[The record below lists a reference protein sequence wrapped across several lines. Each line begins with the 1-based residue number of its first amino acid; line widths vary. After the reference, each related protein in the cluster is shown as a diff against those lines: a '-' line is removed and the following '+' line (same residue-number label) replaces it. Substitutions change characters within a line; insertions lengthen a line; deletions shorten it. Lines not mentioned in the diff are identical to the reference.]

1 MRAPK
6 DYFSVALKQCETKQA
21 VCGSII
27 DADVLKANLAANC
40 IPENVC
46 DLDSDSYPEFLEQR
60 RLLMA
65 QKIRSYYESL

>member
-6 DYFSVALKQCETKQA
+6 DYFSLALKQCETKQA
-21 VCGSII
+21 ECGSII
-27 DADVLKANLAANC
+27 NDVALKKNLVANC

-46 DLDSDSYPEFLEQR
+46 DLDCDLYPEFLEQR

>member
-6 DYFSVALKQCETKQA
+6 DYFSLALKQCETKQA
-21 VCGSII
+21 ECGSII
-27 DADVLKANLAANC
+27 DADFLKVNLTANC
-40 IPENVC
+40 IPENIC
-46 DLDSDSYPEFLEQR
+46 DLDSDLYPEFLEQR